1 MTTDII
7 NTTWDDKENKTSL
20 GNLFPGFILSAIW
33 RDIMNAIW
41 DDNAS
46 GQHFPWVHFDGNRFL
61 SFCYNIYI
69 YFLVRLIVLY
79 PNYWSMT
86 YLPLPLYLVLV
97 VYHIF
102 QNTVQSTYNEVVYSE
117 KSVKSNITF
126 FEYIYMVWLYWSLQD
141 LLKRCFVPNLSLHV
155 D

>member
-1 MTTDII
+1 MTDII
-7 NTTWDDKENKTSL
+7 NTTWDDKENKTPL
-20 GNLFPGFILSAIW
+20 GNLLPEFILSAIW

-46 GQHFPWVHFDGNRFL
+46 GQLFPWVHFDGNRFL
-61 SFCYNIYI
+61 SFCYNIHI
-69 YFLVRLIVLY
+69 YLLVRLIVLC

-86 YLPLPLYLVLV
+86 YLLLPLYLVLV

-102 QNTVQSTYNEVVYSE
+102 KKQFSPLIM
-117 KSVKSNITF
+117 KSSIVKNRLNRTSPSLS
-126 FEYIYMVWLYWSLQD
+126 IYKLWLYWSLQD
-141 LLKRCFVPNLSLHV
+141 FLKRCIVPNLSLQV